1 MSVFSLTISSAAE
14 TLCQYLSYDM
24 RVDMGLFSMLF
35 LLTYCWYWHLMIFT
49 LRGIPFRHALTRG
62 TCLGIYTLI
71 NDGKGATVAN
81 ASTMN
86 KRISKRAAVE
96 REGRI
101 SDNLEKVKLNPF
113 NRHVQPKHKIK
124 ILADLKKYISLLLLW
139 IPCVCTLYC
148 LSFFSFLLSS
158 FLFFLLGEILDLGS
172 VKSTLDRA
180 NCPHFQAR
188 SFHFQI
194 PVDSGSTN
202 NITRDCRFEANILVY
217 WWGTNT
223 RGKRSCEW
231 IIIRDAVVMK
241 TCSTFH
247 CYILAWWLSLKSDA
261 GNTYNIYLHFQKRN
275 IW

>member
-1 MSVFSLTISSAAE
+1 
-14 TLCQYLSYDM
+14 
-24 RVDMGLFSMLF
+24 
-35 LLTYCWYWHLMIFT
+35 MIFT

-81 ASTMN
+81 ASAMN

-124 ILADLKKYISLLLLW
+124 ILADLKFSQEIYIPFAVMNSLCMY
-139 IPCVCTLYC
+139 II
-148 LSFFSFLLSS
+148 LSFFFSFLLSS
-158 FLFFLLGEILDLGS
+158 FLFLLGEILDLGS

-180 NCPHFQAR
+180 NCHHFQAR

-217 WWGTNT
+217 
-223 RGKRSCEW
+223 
-231 IIIRDAVVMK
+231 
-241 TCSTFH
+241 
-247 CYILAWWLSLKSDA
+247 
-261 GNTYNIYLHFQKRN
+261 
-275 IW
+275 